1 MYCCTRFIRGVAALT
16 LAVFVQSLVL
26 PALVQAQTAPCTF
39 NKEKPS
45 LDNARLNFRIT
56 NYACAEEELQA
67 LLAIDTLNLQS
78 KADAHVLL
86 AAVFYAKVRNSEEKR
101 NRVMEQFVAAFKA
114 FRDWR
119 GELDIKS
126 PEFAQMLSEAQTQVD
141 REAQAPQ
148 QPSVSQADTTKADTL
163 KAAPPVIVQKETAP
177 KAKKAWYKQWWA
189 IGLGVGVVVVA
200 VAVLAGGG
208 GSGDETTPAEPLPN
222 FPPTP

>member
-1 MYCCTRFIRGVAALT
+1 MQSCTRFIRGVAALT
-16 LAVFVQSLVL
+16 LVVFVQSLVL
-26 PALVQAQTAPCTF
+26 PALVSAQSAPCTF

-101 NRVMEQFVAAFKA
+101 DRVMGQFVAAFKA
-114 FRDWR
+114 FREWR

-126 PEFAQMLSEAQTQVD
+126 PEFAQMLSEAQAQVD
-141 REAQAPQ
+141 REAQAPE
-148 QPSVSQADTTKADTL
+148 QPAVIQADTTMADTV
-163 KAAPPVIVQKETAP
+163 KAAAPVIKQAETAP

-200 VAVLAGGG
+200 VVVLAGGG
-208 GSGDETTPAEPLPN
+208 GDEKTTPAEPLPN

>member
-1 MYCCTRFIRGVAALT
+1 MHSCTSLIRGVAALT

-45 LDNARLNFRIT
+45 LVNARLNFRIT

-67 LLAIDTLNLQS
+67 LLAIDTLNLQT

-86 AAVFYAKVRNSEEKR
+86 AAVYYAKLRNSAEKR
-101 NRVMEQFVAAFKA
+101 DRVMEQFVAAFKA

-126 PEFAQMLSEAQTQVD
+126 PEFARMLSEAQAQVD
-141 REAQAPQ
+141 REAQADTVKAAAPV
-148 QPSVSQADTTKADTL
+148 VSQ
-163 KAAPPVIVQKETAP
+163 KEPAP

-200 VAVLAGGG
+200 AVVLAGGG
-208 GSGDETTPAEPLPN
+208 GNDETTPAEPLPN